1 MEMIKELQ
9 INNYK
14 SINQINLSCRRI
26 NVLIGKPNVGKS
38 NILEAL
44 DLDYLPWLFAKNES
58 LKTTVYAPI
67 NLKEYF
73 RVSKVSE
80 LFHLG
85 NIAQPISVVHPGFSH
100 DYLLQFDQKETR
112 FQWIYETYGQS
123 VHFNNDF
130 EPAPES
136 GFSSTSIHPYRYKG
150 HIEFHDTGNY
160 FNILMPPY
168 GNNLLQLIENN
179 PAFREFSGDL
189 AKEHGFEFNLDKT
202 SNKLLVQLRVSKG
215 LVYSLPYDVIADT
228 LKRFIFYIGAI
239 RHNRA
244 RVLTLEE
251 PEVHSFPPFISAIA
265 DEIIK
270 TKDRQFFIATHS
282 PYLLNNLIENTPAG
296 DLAVFV
302 CSYNK
307 EKVETT
313 AKKLSQENL
322 SELLNFGVDIFFN
335 INRYVDDR
343 IENNP

>member
-1 MEMIKELQ
+1 MITELR

-14 SINQINLSCRRI
+14 SINQIDLSCRRI

-44 DLDYLPWLFAKNES
+44 DLDYLPLFLGKNAS
-58 LKTTVYAPI
+58 LKDKGHELI

-73 RVSKVSE
+73 RVGKVSD

-85 NIAQPISVVHPGFSH
+85 NIGKPISIIHPGFSS
-100 DYLLQFDQKETR
+100 DYGIQLDQKESG
-112 FQWIYETYGQS
+112 FQWTFLTNGQS
-123 VHFNNDF
+123 TQFNNDF
-130 EPAPES
+130 EPAPMS
-136 GFSSTSIHPYRYKG
+136 GFSSTLIHPYRYKE
-150 HIEFHDTGNY
+150 HIEFHDSGNY
-160 FNILMPPY
+160 FNRLMPPF

-179 PAFREFSGDL
+179 PDFREFSGDL

-202 SNKLLVQLRVSKG
+202 SNRLLIQLRVSKG
-215 LVYSLPYDVIADT
+215 LVYSLPYDSIADT

-239 RHNRA
+239 RHNNA

-251 PEVHSFPPFISAIA
+251 PEVHSFPPFVSAIA

-270 TKDRQFFIATHS
+270 TDDRQFFIATHS
-282 PYLLNNLIENTPAG
+282 PYLLNNLIENTPSG

-302 CSYNK
+302 CSYIK
-307 EKVETT
+307 DKFETT
-313 AKKLSQENL
+313 VKKLSEEEL

-335 INRYVDDR
+335 IDRYVEDR
-343 IENNP
+343 IEDNS

>member
-14 SINQINLSCRRI
+14 SINQINLSCRRV

-58 LKTTVYAPI
+58 LKATINEPI

-73 RVSKVSE
+73 RVGKVSE

-85 NIAQPISVVHPGFSH
+85 NIAQPISIVHPGFSH
-100 DYLLQFDQKETR
+100 DYLLQFDQKEAGY
-112 FQWIYETYGQS
+112 QWIYKTAGQS
-123 VHFNNDF
+123 TYFNNEF
-130 EPAPES
+130 EPRPES
-136 GFSSTSIHPYRYKG
+136 NFSSTSIHPYRYKG
-150 HIEFHDTGNY
+150 HIEFHDIGNY

-168 GNNLLQLIENN
+168 GNNLLQIIENN

-202 SNKLLVQLRVSKG
+202 SNKLLIQLRLSKG
-215 LVYSLPYDVIADT
+215 LVYSLPYDAIADT

-239 RHNRA
+239 RHNNA

-270 TKDRQFFIATHS
+270 TQDRQFFIATHS
-282 PYLLNNLIENTPAG
+282 PYLLNNLIENTPDG

-302 CSYNK
+302 CSYKK
-307 EKVETT
+307 EKFETT
-313 AKKLSQENL
+313 VKKLSQEDL